1 MFIGHFGVGF
11 AAKRVAPEV
20 SLGMLI
26 LACQLAD
33 ILWPTFVLA
42 GVESFRIVP
51 GITRVTPLDFTSY
64 PWSHSLAAL
73 VAWGVLAAI
82 AYRVLRKSPPRVLVV
97 LFLLVVSHWFL
108 DVVVHRPDMPL
119 TPHGAA
125 RFGWTLWDSLPA
137 TLAVEIPLFAAGVAL
152 YASATRARDRIG
164 TWAWWS
170 LVAFLAA
177 VYALN
182 LTSPPPPSV
191 AAVAWVAESAWLL
204 VLWGAWID
212 RHRTPIAPLA
222 TSSTSR

>member
-11 AAKRVAPEV
+11 AAKRAAPEV
-20 SLGMLI
+20 SLGALI

-42 GVESFRIVP
+42 GVESFTIVP

-73 VAWGVLAAI
+73 VVWGVLVAI
-82 AYRVLRKSPPRVLVV
+82 AYRLLHKAAPRVLVV
-97 LFLLVVSHWFL
+97 LALLVVSHWFL
-108 DVVVHRPDMPL
+108 DLVVHRPDLPL
-119 TPHGAA
+119 TPHGTA
-125 RFGWTLWDSLPA
+125 RFGWGLWNSLPA
-137 TLAVEIPLFAAGVAL
+137 TLAVEVALFAVGVAL
-152 YASATRARDRIG
+152 YASGTRARDRIG

-177 VYALN
+177 IYALN
-182 LTSPPPPSV
+182 LASPPPPSV
-191 AAVAWVAESAWLL
+191 AAVAWVTESGWLL

-212 RHRTPIAPLA
+212 RHRSAVPALV